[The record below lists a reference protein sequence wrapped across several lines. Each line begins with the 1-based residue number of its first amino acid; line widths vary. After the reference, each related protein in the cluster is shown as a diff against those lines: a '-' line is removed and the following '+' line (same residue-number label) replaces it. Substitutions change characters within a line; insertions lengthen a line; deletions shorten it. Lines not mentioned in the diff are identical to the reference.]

1 MKRCWPNVSV
11 LYHNWDSTELYVFL
25 FKDKCKFNV
34 DNISEVDVCF
44 EKCRRIEAWREV
56 VSFSEVLC
64 TSQSYVGLLHMTH
77 DLWLTEWSRLHG
89 YPIDD
94 SLVSSVHTLGY
105 GDNYFLQD
113 DNAPCCKVAIVKQ
126 WKAQHDVHTLRQKSW
141 SKAHRYILGR
151 YQAWLVQEHSKE
163 RPWIRDNN
171 PDILNQ
177 IPTKRSSQCLVHL

>member
-1 MKRCWPNVSV
+1 MLEYLGWSV
-11 LYHNWDSTELYVFL
+11 VDQMSPFYTITELYMYVFL
-25 FKDKCKFNV
+25 FKDKWKFNV
-34 DNISEVDVCF
+34 YNISEVDVCF
-44 EKCRRIEAWREV
+44 EKCRRIEARREV
-56 VSFSEVLC
+56 VSFSE
-64 TSQSYVGLLHMTH
+64 VGLLHMTH

-94 SLVSSVHTLGY
+94 SCVCTLGY

-113 DNAPCCKVAIVKQ
+113 DNAPCCKIAIVKQ

-141 SKAHRYILGR
+141 SKAHRYLLGI

-163 RPWIRDNN
+163 RPWFRDNN
-171 PDILNQ
+171 HDILNQ